1 VFDIV
6 SVGHFV
12 IDSILLPNRSGP
24 FVVLGGSPTYVS
36 LAARH
41 LDAKVGVVSKVGGDF
56 PNAYLWWLRQEGI
69 DLSGITRVEDAHTA
83 RYELKYNRDLSD
95 RLLRLKNTAPPI
107 TLSDL
112 PNSLKARI
120 VHIGPVAGEIAY
132 QVIAKLKECAEVLS
146 LDPQG
151 LVRSF
156 DKDGNVIQVQLADTH
171 ILRLVDIF
179 KSSKKEI
186 ELVTGLSDMN
196 LAMNSIHEHGVKIV
210 IVTSGANGAT
220 VSIEDTVHVVP
231 AFRSEKVVDP
241 TGAGDAFIGGFLAEY
256 VRGEDISRCSYVG
269 SAMASLV
276 VEGIGPMHF
285 GDKTEIYRRASL
297 LYGKEIKG

>member
-12 IDSILLPNRSGP
+12 IDSIILPNRSAP

-36 LAARH
+36 LAARR
-41 LDAKVGVVSKVGGDF
+41 LDARVGVVSKVGGDF
-56 PNAYLWWLRQEGI
+56 PSAYLWWLRQEGI
-69 DLSGITRVEDAHTA
+69 DLSGVIRVEDAQTA
-83 RYELKYNRDLSD
+83 RYELEYNGDLSD
-95 RLLRLKNTAPPI
+95 RLLRLKNRAPPI
-107 TLSDL
+107 TLADL

-120 VHIGPVAGEIAY
+120 IHVGPVAGEIAY
-132 QVIAKLKECAEVLS
+132 EVAAKLKECAEVLS

-151 LVRSF
+151 LIRSF
-156 DKDGNVIQVQLADTH
+156 DENGNVIHVQLTDTR
-171 ILRLVDIF
+171 ILELVDIF

-186 ELVTGLSDMN
+186 ESLTGLSDVN
-196 LAMNSIHEHGVKIV
+196 LAMKSIHGHGVKIV
-210 IVTSGANGAT
+210 VVTSGANGAT
-220 VSIEDTVHVVP
+220 VSVEDTVHAVP

-256 VRGEDISRCSYVG
+256 VQGEDISRCSYVG

-276 VEGIGPMHF
+276 VEGVGPTHF

>member
-1 VFDIV
+1 VLDIV

-12 IDSILLPNRSGP
+12 IDSILLPSRSAP

-36 LAARH
+36 LAARR

-56 PNAYLWWLRQEGI
+56 PSAYLWWLSQEGI
-69 DLSGITRVEDAHTA
+69 DLSGITRVEGAHTA
-83 RYELKYNRDLSD
+83 RYELKYNSDLSD

-107 TLSDL
+107 TLTDL

-120 VHIGPVAGEIAY
+120 IHIGPVAGEIAY
-132 QVIAKLKECAEVLS
+132 EVVAKLKEYAEVLS

-156 DKDGNVIQVQLADTH
+156 DENGNVIHIQLTDTR
-171 ILRLVDIF
+171 ILGLVDIF

-186 ELVTGLSDMN
+186 ESITGLSDMN

-220 VSIEDTVHVVP
+220 VSVEDAVHVVP

-256 VRGEDISRCSYVG
+256 VQGEDISRCSHVG
-269 SAMASLV
+269 SAIASLV
-276 VEGIGPMHF
+276 VEGIGPTHF